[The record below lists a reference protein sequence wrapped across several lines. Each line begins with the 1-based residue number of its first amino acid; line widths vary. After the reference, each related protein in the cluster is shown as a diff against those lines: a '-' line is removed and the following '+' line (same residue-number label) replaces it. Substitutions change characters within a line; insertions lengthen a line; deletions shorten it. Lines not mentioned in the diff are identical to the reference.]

1 MRSISGLYGALLSV
15 IATNAASPPQFAR
28 WVRAEM
34 APTES
39 WSSRPSAYPSEMP
52 TSVPRPIVRAPSDD
66 SSGHHAITDVAK
78 ATPQQQFANWVRN
91 EMAAYSVVD
100 GASAIAADKLMI
112 PILEANTSG
121 VNVTIDGH
129 KVNLSATEARS
140 VMVSELKRLML
151 DGLRKKQ
158 QQPTE
163 RSSQPSAYPTEMP
176 TSVPRSIIRAQSEDG
191 WGHYEASDK
200 SFREL
205 GLANPDISAADRS
218 RLGMDPPV
226 VGDAEAS
233 AIGLEVSVSDGDLS
247 RLGLSP
253 LSEGS
258 SVTID
263 GKTLGA
269 LGLVVGELSPT
280 DRQRL
285 GLRKLL

>member
-226 VGDAEAS
+226 FGTACMSESKPVRPRREGAGPRRGLGPCHKNSESTTSRSDLPVGTLVRSGQVYYSAE
-233 AIGLEVSVSDGDLS
+233 V
-247 RLGLSP
+247 
-253 LSEGS
+253 
-258 SVTID
+258 
-263 GKTLGA
+263 
-269 LGLVVGELSPT
+269 
-280 DRQRL
+280 
-285 GLRKLL
+285 